1 MTPPTNNPNQHQPA
15 PVSPAWCLNE
25 MDQMVSAERLL
36 ELLWEE
42 SSRPTL
48 RWLRTQQKRRA
59 IPFTRIGRRVWF
71 TPSQVL
77 ANFQTRKQVRVD
89 PRSKLTSIRPVRAG
103 VIAPGI
109 DSQPVS

>member
-1 MTPPTNNPNQHQPA
+1 
-15 PVSPAWCLNE
+15 

-42 SSRPTL
+42 SSRPAL

-59 IPFTRIGRRVWF
+59 VPFTRIGRRVWF

-77 ANFQTRKQVRVD
+77 ANFQNRKQVRVD
-89 PRSKLTSIRPVRAG
+89 PRAKLTSIRPIRAESDE
-103 VIAPGI
+103 PGG
-109 DSQPVS
+109 SQANS